1 MSVATVDTGTI
12 HQPPWK
18 NINWKTSYSLPKER
32 IDLSVEWTI
41 ATPDTL
47 RDTKDSIGDY
57 SDNVWEYYKK
67 LTNPYE
73 LIFTTQ
79 GDIPTPQSICVIKP
93 LSRSYFKMIEMLS
106 VIGFF
111 DMFKGSAIRTAHV
124 CEGPGGF
131 IEATYDMGERMRR
144 RVVGTKTMTLKPT
157 HNHIPGWRRAANFLR
172 KHPEVKIHYGPKG
185 TGDIL
190 DAANRAAFIED
201 TRYVHLFTA
210 DGGVDFTTNFPE
222 QEKTIFPLLCASVHI
237 GLSVLCSGGVFIL
250 KFFDAFAT
258 PTQDLIIGLGSQFK
272 RWTLYKPATSRPCNS
287 EQYFIGLDYKGVSPK
302 FMKIVE
308 TAIITQPASLWEE
321 LPDAGETVRGELHEQ
336 RAPNTIDCKGDTVR
350 GLRAA
355 LREDQAVRAG
365 LQVAAI
371 TEALA
376 AIRLPAD
383 EVIGLWKKNLQ
394 VCINYCRTFSI
405 FTSGTAIRRVEDMN
419 ISSVPVYVQPTA
431 LKVLGDVCFGESLA
445 NNDGGV
451 VL

>member
-1 MSVATVDTGTI
+1 MNTGSLDTGTLDP
-12 HQPPWK
+12 PPWK
-18 NINWKTSYSLPKER
+18 NITWKTSYSLPTEC
-32 IDLSVEWTI
+32 IDLSSSWII

-47 RDTKDSIGDY
+47 RDIKDRISDY
-57 SDNVWEYYKK
+57 SDNIWEYYKK

-79 GDIPTPQSICVIKP
+79 GDIPTPQSICIVKP

-106 VIGFF
+106 LIGFF

-131 IEATYDMGERMRR
+131 IEATYDMGERLRR

-201 TRYVHLFTA
+201 ARHVHLFTA

-222 QEKTIFPLLCASVHI
+222 QEKTIFPLLCASIHI
-237 GLSVLCSGGVFIL
+237 GLNVLCAGGVFIL
-250 KFFDAFAT
+250 KFFDAFSV

-287 EQYFIGLDYKGVSPK
+287 EQYFIGVDYKGLSPK

-308 TAIITQPASLWEE
+308 DAIETMPASLWDE
-321 LPDAGETVRGELHEQ
+321 
-336 RAPNTIDCKGDTVR
+336 NTVR
-350 GLRAA
+350 GLREA
-355 LREDQAVRAG
+355 LKEDQMYRAG
-365 LQVAAI
+365 RQIDAINAAI
-371 TEALA
+371 L
-376 AIRLPAD
+376 AIRLPAASVV
-383 EVIGLWKKNLQ
+383 EVWKKNLQ
-394 VCINYCRTFSI
+394 MCTNYCRSFSI
-405 FTSGTAIRRVEDMN
+405 FTSGTAIRRVDDMRADT
-419 ISSVPVYVQPTA
+419 VPI
-431 LKVLGDVCFGESLA
+431 DS
-445 NNDGGV
+445 
-451 VL
+451 

>member
-1 MSVATVDTGTI
+1 MSSSWV
-12 HQPPWK
+12 
-18 NINWKTSYSLPKER
+18 
-32 IDLSVEWTI
+32 I

-47 RDTKDSIGDY
+47 RVTKDHISDY
-57 SDNVWEYYKK
+57 SDNIWEYYKK

-79 GDIPTPQSICVIKP
+79 GDIPTPQSICIVKP

-106 VIGFF
+106 IIGFF

-131 IEATYDMGERMRR
+131 IEATYDMGERLRR

-201 TRYVHLFTA
+201 ARHVHLFTA

-222 QEKTIFPLLCASVHI
+222 QEKTIFPLLCASIHI
-237 GLSVLCSGGVFIL
+237 GLNVLCTGGVFIL
-250 KFFDAFAT
+250 KFFDAFSV

-287 EQYFIGLDYKGVSPK
+287 EQYFIGVDYKGLSPK

-308 TAIITQPASLWEE
+308 TAIETMPASLWDE
-321 LPDAGETVRGELHEQ
+321 
-336 RAPNTIDCKGDTVR
+336 NTVR
-350 GLRAA
+350 GLREALKEDQIMRAGRQIDAINAA
-355 LREDQAVRAG
+355 LS
-365 LQVAAI
+365 AI
-371 TEALA
+371 KM
-376 AIRLPAD
+376 PATD
-383 EVIGLWKKNLQ
+383 VIEIWKKNLQ
-394 VCINYCRTFSI
+394 ACINYCRAFSI
-405 FTSGTAIRRVEDMN
+405 FTSGTAIRRVESMSADM
-419 ISSVPVYVQPTA
+419 VPR
-431 LKVLGDVCFGESLA
+431 DS
-445 NNDGGV
+445 
-451 VL
+451 

>member
-1 MSVATVDTGTI
+1 MNAGSLDTGTLDP
-12 HQPPWK
+12 PPWK
-18 NINWKTSYSLPKER
+18 NITWKTSYSLPTEC
-32 IDLSVEWTI
+32 IDLSSSWTI

-47 RDTKDSIGDY
+47 RDIKDHISDY

-79 GDIPTPQSICVIKP
+79 VEIPTPQSICVVKP

-106 VIGFF
+106 VVGFF
-111 DMFKGSAIRTAHV
+111 EMFRGSAIRTAHV

-131 IEATYDMGERMRR
+131 IEATYDMGERLRR

-172 KHPEVKIHYGPKG
+172 KHPEVKIHYGPKS

-201 TRYVHLFTA
+201 ARHVHLFTA

-222 QEKTIFPLLCASVHI
+222 QEKTIFPLLCASIHI
-237 GLSVLCSGGVFIL
+237 GLNVLCTGGVFIL
-250 KFFDAFAT
+250 KFFDAFSV

-287 EQYFIGLDYKGVSPK
+287 EQYFIGVDYKGVSPK

-308 TAIITQPASLWEE
+308 TAIETMPASLWDE
-321 LPDAGETVRGELHEQ
+321 
-336 RAPNTIDCKGDTVR
+336 NTVR
-350 GLRAA
+350 GLREALKEDQMIRADRQIAAINAA
-355 LREDQAVRAG
+355 LS
-365 LQVAAI
+365 AI
-371 TEALA
+371 KM
-376 AIRLPAD
+376 PATD
-383 EVIGLWKKNLQ
+383 MIEIWKKNLQ
-394 VCINYCRTFSI
+394 VCTNYCRAFSI
-405 FTSGTAIRRVEDMN
+405 FTSGADIRRVETMSTDM
-419 ISSVPVYVQPTA
+419 VPR
-431 LKVLGDVCFGESLA
+431 DS
-445 NNDGGV
+445 
-451 VL
+451 

>member
-1 MSVATVDTGTI
+1 MNTGSLDTGTFDP
-12 HQPPWK
+12 PPWK
-18 NINWKTSYSLPKER
+18 NITWKTSYSLPTEC
-32 IDLSVEWTI
+32 IDTSSSWII

-47 RDTKDSIGDY
+47 RETKDHISDY
-57 SDNVWEYYKK
+57 SDNIWEYYKK
-67 LTNPYE
+67 LTNPFE

-93 LSRSYFKMIEMLS
+93 LSRSYFKMIEMLTVVS
-106 VIGFF
+106 FF

-131 IEATYDMGERMRR
+131 IEATYDMGERLRR
-144 RVVGTKTMTLKPT
+144 KVVSTKTMTLKPT

-201 TRYVHLFTA
+201 TQYVHLFTA

-237 GLSVLCSGGVFIL
+237 GLSVLCTGGVFIL
-250 KFFDAFAT
+250 KFFDAFSV

-287 EQYFIGLDYKGVSPK
+287 EQYFIGVDYKGCSPK

-308 TAIITQPASLWEE
+308 SAIETMPASLWTGVE
-321 LPDAGETVRGELHEQ
+321 GMREQ
-336 RAPNTIDCKGDTVR
+336 
-350 GLRAA
+350 LRAEQ
-355 LREDQAVRAG
+355 LGRANR
-365 LQVAAI
+365 QIEAI
-371 TEALA
+371 NQALA
-376 AIRLPAD
+376 AISMTAD
-383 EVIGLWKKNLQ
+383 AAVEMWKKNLQ
-394 VCINYCRTFSI
+394 ASINYCKIFSI
-405 FTSGTAIRRVEDMN
+405 FTSATAIRRVEDMCEAE
-419 ISSVPVYVQPTA
+419 VPVQPQHP
-431 LKVLGDVCFGESLA
+431 
-445 NNDGGV
+445 
-451 VL
+451 